1 MPNYRRHYLPGHSV
15 FVTVVTNR
23 RRPWLGESRNTVLLL
38 EAMRTVKSL
47 HPFRHD
53 AHCVM
58 PDHLH
63 WMFTPED
70 ANFSIIVA
78 AVKRNVTARLKER
91 GDAGSPPYW
100 QSRFYD
106 HVIRDEDDFWR
117 HLDYIHFNPVKHGV
131 ASAPADHLHS
141 SFQEWCKRGVYEADW
156 GRKEPDDIALMS
168 LE

>member
-1 MPNYRRHYLPGHSV
+1 
-15 FVTVVTNR
+15 
-23 RRPWLGESRNTVLLL
+23 
-38 EAMRTVKSL
+38 
-47 HPFRHD
+47 
-53 AHCVM
+53 
-58 PDHLH
+58 
-63 WMFTPED
+63 MFTPED

-91 GDAGSPPYW
+91 GGAGFPPYW

-131 ASAPADHLHS
+131 TAASADHPHS
-141 SFQEWCKRGVYEADW
+141 SFQEWCNRGVYEADW
-156 GRKEPDDIALMS
+156 GQKEPDDIARMS